1 MRYRART
8 SVMWQL
14 MKQRG
19 ESTRTLAGQVGCS
32 HVMVWSLL
40 NGRKS
45 CGERLATALAAAL
58 DVTLDHLFFTQAT
71 K

>member
-14 MKQRG
+14 MRQRG

-32 HVMVWSLL
+32 HVMIWSLL

-45 CGERLATALAAAL
+45 CGPRLATALAATL
-58 DVTLDHLFFTQAT
+58 EVSLDHLFFAQGT